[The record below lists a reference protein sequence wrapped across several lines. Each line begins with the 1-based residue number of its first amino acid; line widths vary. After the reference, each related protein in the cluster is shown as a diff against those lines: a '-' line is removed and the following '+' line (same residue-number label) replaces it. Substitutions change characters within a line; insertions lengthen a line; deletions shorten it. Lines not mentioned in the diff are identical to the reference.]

1 LRITHFGREEAPGQ
15 VSPSDGENDR
25 LLRLWAKG
33 ASKVMERA
41 LENLTPSLAPR
52 KWWGRLRLCPA

>member
-1 LRITHFGREEAPGQ
+1 

-52 KWWGRLRLCPA
+52 KWWAGCASALPKQPARRI